1 MANSTPILF
10 KETRHISCNSFI
22 FTLIELLV
30 VIAIIAILAS
40 MLLPALNNAREK
52 AKGATC
58 TNNLKQ
64 IGLSFNSYS
73 IDWGGWIPINTNNA
87 PGGSIQALKVLQQSG
102 YLNKLNVF
110 LCPSEAPFTYGKNV
124 PGGQEVNATYGII
137 RKVALPAVYQPAIL
151 VTVDKYEYLVLSQI
165 QGRSVP
171 SPTKYCIAMDSILLI
186 SGNILNKCQ
195 YGLFSY
201 NSNQI
206 PIHLRHG
213 ASANMLFVDG
223 HAGGQDR
230 NVLRGMGFTQAA
242 TKGYDTFTP

>member
-1 MANSTPILF
+1 MKKCCGKSN
-10 KETRHISCNSFI
+10 

-40 MLLPALNNAREK
+40 MLLPALNSARAK

-73 IDWGGWIPINTNNA
+73 IDWGGRMAINTQGA
-87 PGGSIQALKVLQQSG
+87 VGGSIQALLVLQKSG

-110 LCPSEAPFTYGKNV
+110 VCPSETPFTYGKNI
-124 PGGQEVNATYGII
+124 PSGQEVNATYGVI
-137 RKVALPAVYQPAIL
+137 RNSAVPVVYRPAIL
-151 VTVDKYEYLVLSQI
+151 VTVEKYEYLVLSQVR
-165 QGRSVP
+165 GKSVP
-171 SPTKYCIAMDSILLI
+171 SPAKYFIAMDSILLI
-186 SGNILNKCQ
+186 SGNTLDKYQ
-195 YGLFSY
+195 YGLIGY
-201 NSNQI
+201 NSNQTLV
-206 PIHLRHG
+206 HLRHG

-230 NVLRGMGFTQAA
+230 NVIRDMGFTQAA
-242 TKGYDTFTP
+242 TKGYGIFTP